1 MQAHALANALLVT
14 AVTLLSTSP
23 SLAQSPGGDYP
34 SRTVTL
40 INPFVPGTITEADAR
55 PMLQYLTE
63 NLGKPFVMD
72 FKPGAGGT
80 LGTHFVAK
88 AAPDAHTLLIASAGF
103 TTNFALRDNLPYARK
118 DFAPVSLLS
127 QRGVF
132 LVVTP
137 SLQVHNFAEYLA
149 YVRAN
154 PGKLNWGTSGAGST
168 FHMAGAY
175 LASVTNT
182 KVTFIHYK
190 GNALNFIDLI
200 AGRVQVS
207 PMTSFAAMSFVKS
220 GKVRPIAHLSASRS
234 RVMPDLP
241 AVAELGVPG
250 YDYSSWG
257 AVLTTGG
264 SPPAAINKLAAAIGA
279 YTRNPEASARAIREG
294 YELISSTPAALGELI
309 DAEMVRWKKVVADNN
324 IKFEDE

>member
-1 MQAHALANALLVT
+1 MHEPALASALLIAAIAMLT
-14 AVTLLSTSP
+14 PGQL
-23 SLAQSPGGDYP
+23 LAQNPGSDYP
-34 SRTVTL
+34 SKAVTF

-55 PMLQYLTE
+55 PLLHYLME
-63 NLGKPFVMD
+63 KFGKPFVMD

-80 LGTHFVAK
+80 LGTYYVAK
-88 AAPDAHTLLIASAGF
+88 ATPDAHTLLIISAGF
-103 TTNFALRDNLPYARK
+103 TTNFALRAKLPYTRN

-127 QRGVF
+127 QRGVL

-137 SLQVHNFAEYLA
+137 SLPVHNFAEYLA
-149 YVRAN
+149 YTRAN
-154 PGKLNWGTSGAGST
+154 PGKLNWGTSGPGST

-175 LASVTNT
+175 LASATGT

-190 GNALNFIDLI
+190 GNALNFIDLV

-207 PMTSFAAMSFVKS
+207 PMTSFAAMSFVKP

-257 AVLTTGG
+257 AILTTGG
-264 SPPAAINKLAAAIGA
+264 SPPAAINKLAAAIDA
-279 YTRNPEASARAIREG
+279 YTRTPEASARAIREG
-294 YELISSTPAALGELI
+294 YELVSSTPEALGKLI
-309 DAEMVRWKKVVADNN
+309 DTEMVRWKKVVADNN
-324 IKFEDE
+324 IKFDE